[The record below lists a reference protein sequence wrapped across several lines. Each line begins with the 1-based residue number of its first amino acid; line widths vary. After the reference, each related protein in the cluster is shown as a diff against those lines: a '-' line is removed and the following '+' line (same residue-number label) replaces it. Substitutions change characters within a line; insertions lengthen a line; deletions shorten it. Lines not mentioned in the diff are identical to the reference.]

1 MQALIFSSITEMT
14 NSRHVLEWVCKNG
27 GTWHKLLPHLDG
39 LVCKVGLLT
48 PPPLQSPIDASGMRQ
63 ISIRGPAPFFYQY
76 VQPSS
81 LHHQC
86 REQLR
91 TPQAQA
97 WSGRSIDPPD
107 QISSVFEKRY
117 FKWETA

>member
-1 MQALIFSSITEMT
+1 MQGRIVDTPSFAVT
-14 NSRHVLEWVCKNG
+14 CANG
-27 GTWHKLLPHLDG
+27 
-39 LVCKVGLLT
+39 
-48 PPPLQSPIDASGMRQ
+48 IRQ
-63 ISIRGPAPFFYQY
+63 ISIRGRAPFFYQY
-76 VQPSS
+76 VQPSL

-97 WSGRSIDPPD
+97 WSGRNIDPPD

-117 FKWETA
+117 FKWETATLEVILTTGKKRDDWLLLGAESKIEN